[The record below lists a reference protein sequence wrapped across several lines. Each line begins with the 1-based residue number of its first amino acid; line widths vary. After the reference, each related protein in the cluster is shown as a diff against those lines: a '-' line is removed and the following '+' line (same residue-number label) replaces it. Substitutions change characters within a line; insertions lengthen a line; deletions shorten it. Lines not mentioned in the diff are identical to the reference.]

1 MSKRILVVDDE
12 VRYQRLL
19 DANLRTDGY
28 DVVTASNGVE
38 AIEVFSSQPIDLIL
52 LDVMMPEMDG
62 FDTCERIRE
71 YSNVPIIM
79 LTAKGDEKDRVRG
92 LDLGA
97 DDYLTKPFSATEL
110 LARVRAVL
118 RRAQVSTDTSQTRY
132 FIHDDI
138 RIDFARAE
146 VWQENEPVS
155 LSATEYRLLLQFVH
169 NVGKIINA
177 EELLTSI
184 WGPEYRK
191 EKEVLW
197 VSIARLRQ
205 KLEKEPHSPKHIVTR
220 TGLGYLMP
228 PIEGAEQQE
237 DEEDVDQEPEG
248 EEKAEE

>member
-28 DVVTASNGVE
+28 HVVTASNGLE

-52 LDVMMPEMDG
+52 LDVMMPQMDG
-62 FDTCERIRE
+62 FETCERIRE
-71 YSNVPIIM
+71 YSNVPIII

-118 RRAQVSTDTSQTRY
+118 RRANVSTDITQTRY
-132 FIHDDI
+132 FTHVDI

-146 VWQENEPVS
+146 VWRDNEPVS

-169 NVGKIINA
+169 NVGKIISA

-184 WGPEYRK
+184 WGPEYRT
-191 EKEVLW
+191 EKEILW

-220 TGLGYLMP
+220 TGLGYFMP
-228 PIEGAEQQE
+228 PTE
-237 DEEDVDQEPEG
+237 DEETESKT
-248 EEKAEE
+248 EE

>member
-19 DANLRTDGY
+19 EANLQIDRY
-28 DVVTASNGVE
+28 DVVAASNGVE
-38 AIEVFSSQPIDLIL
+38 AIEIFSSQPIDLIL
-52 LDVMMPEMDG
+52 LDVMMPELDG
-62 FDTCERIRE
+62 FETCQRIRE

-118 RRAQVSTDTSQTRY
+118 RRAQVSTDITQARY
-132 FIHDDI
+132 FTHEDI
-138 RIDFARAE
+138 RVDFARAE
-146 VWQENEPVS
+146 VWRDNESEPIS
-155 LSATEYRLLLQFVH
+155 LSATEYRVLLQFVH
-169 NVGKIINA
+169 NVGKIISA

-184 WGPEYRK
+184 WGPEYRN
-191 EKEVLW
+191 EKEILW

-205 KLEKEPHSPKHIVTR
+205 KLEKTPHSPIHIVTR
-220 TGLGYLMP
+220 TGLGYFMP
-228 PIEGAEQQE
+228 PSEESE
-237 DEEDVDQEPEG
+237 D
-248 EEKAEE
+248 